1 MKAKKNNFVSGQEP
15 IKVLVVDDLER
26 VRVALR
32 NLLVLN
38 EGIEVIGEAEDGYE
52 AVQMAENLHP
62 DVVLMDWKMPNLDG
76 LEATKRIKDFQPEIG
91 VVLLT
96 IHNSDELGQRANEAG
111 VDEFVA
117 KGIDADVLIASIR
130 KVHRQNLIQKK

>member
-1 MKAKKNNFVSGQEP
+1 MKAEKNYFVSGQDP

-26 VRVALR
+26 VRTALR
-32 NLLVLN
+32 NLLVLK
-38 EGIEVIGEAEDGYE
+38 EGIEVIGEAEDGDE
-52 AVQMAENLHP
+52 AVQIAETLNP
-62 DVVLMDWKMPNLDG
+62 DVVLMDWKMPNMDG

-96 IHNSDELGQRANEAG
+96 IHNTDELRQRAREAG

-117 KGIDADVLIASIR
+117 KGIDADLLIESIR
-130 KVHRQNLIQKK
+130 KVHRQTLTQKK